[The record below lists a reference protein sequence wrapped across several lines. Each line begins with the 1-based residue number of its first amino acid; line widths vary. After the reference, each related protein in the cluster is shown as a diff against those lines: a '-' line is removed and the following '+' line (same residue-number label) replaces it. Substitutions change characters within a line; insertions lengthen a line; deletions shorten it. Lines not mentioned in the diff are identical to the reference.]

1 LQPANAIG
9 RSVVAQAP
17 SSGRTTGHT
26 DSLPGMAHRTHLGMS
41 GCPARGT
48 SYGSFRDDPRWCR
61 MVAARGSVCG
71 DGLGSPRHVV
81 LAPVAVPLT
90 GRVGTGVNGR
100 TEPWFGIRR
109 GGNAV
114 RVGRTQIGLEA
125 LATSVTWSAQRRGH
139 CPQFVQGRPRVVG
152 KLVLSLTVA
161 LGPLRVAPLERKDTQ
176 FACEMCRRVG
186 HAAGDEG
193 GCHGGREADALEG
206 VPLLEFGAGGDGRL
220 H

>member
-1 LQPANAIG
+1 MIRAARVGPPGRVIATKTVPPAVAPPRAGTGTLPSTSHAGTPRQPGAHDRARGGPPSVAVNRGLQPANAIG

-81 LAPVAVPLT
+81 LAPVAVP
-90 GRVGTGVNGR
+90 
-100 TEPWFGIRR
+100 
-109 GGNAV
+109 
-114 RVGRTQIGLEA
+114 
-125 LATSVTWSAQRRGH
+125 
-139 CPQFVQGRPRVVG
+139 
-152 KLVLSLTVA
+152 
-161 LGPLRVAPLERKDTQ
+161 
-176 FACEMCRRVG
+176 
-186 HAAGDEG
+186 
-193 GCHGGREADALEG
+193 
-206 VPLLEFGAGGDGRL
+206 
-220 H
+220 